1 MNRTKF
7 GIRSK
12 GIVVLVAALFLTA
25 TTGVL
30 SAAAASTIG
39 LSGSLNNSGSLVQY
53 GTYRY
58 NSGGA
63 ASFYCTD
70 SVGNYD
76 GQDYFKL
83 GLRNTSNVQI
93 TDSPS
98 WDSSGQTR
106 SFHTT
111 GGSASIPYGHY
122 AINGRM
128 GEHYV
133 IPNNWAGNLTW

>member
-1 MNRTKF
+1 MLGTKF
-7 GIRSK
+7 GLGSK
-12 GIVVLVAALFLTA
+12 GIIVLAVAAILAA

-30 SAAAASTIG
+30 SASASTTVGISG
-39 LSGSLNNSGSLVQY
+39 TLSNDGSLIQY

-63 ASFYCTD
+63 ASFNCTN
-70 SVGNYD
+70 SVGLYN
-76 GQDYFKL
+76 GQDWFKL
-83 GLRNTSNVQI
+83 GLRNTANVQI

-111 GGSASIPYGHY
+111 AGSSSIPYGHY

-133 IPNNWAGNLTW
+133 IPNDWAGNLTW